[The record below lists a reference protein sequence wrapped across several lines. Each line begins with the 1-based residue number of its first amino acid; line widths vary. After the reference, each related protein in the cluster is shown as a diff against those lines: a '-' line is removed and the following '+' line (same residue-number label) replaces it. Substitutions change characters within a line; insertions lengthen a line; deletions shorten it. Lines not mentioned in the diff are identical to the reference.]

1 MNVVSI
7 RAGIIPVEDVGGRI
21 AVAVLMAQ
29 HSLATIKG
37 NVWCLVRGK
46 IYSLWGTILFVIIE
60 EESPIRG
67 KEKDDL
73 FFIHRPPSRPKSRS
87 VRCTA
92 VTVIVVNACSLQP
105 REPRMSQKA

>member
-29 HSLATIKG
+29 HSLAAIKG
-37 NVWCLVRGK
+37 NVLCLVRGK

-60 EESPIRG
+60 EESPIMG
-67 KEKDDL
+67 KGKDDL
-73 FFIHRPPSRPKSRS
+73 FFIHRTSVASEVAIRPLHSS
-87 VRCTA
+87 NGDSC
-92 VTVIVVNACSLQP
+92 
-105 REPRMSQKA
+105 